1 MGWKGF
7 RDVRATIIINIENKT
22 KEQLLAGC
30 DRSRRKNIA
39 RADSFNLIF
48 KEADEGEWN
57 DYYEIHCKV
66 WRAGGVNP
74 MPRNEL
80 KKENYRLFVAKHENK
95 VAGGGVVAVS
105 ESGM

>member
-1 MGWKGF
+1 
-7 RDVRATIIINIENKT
+7 
-22 KEQLLAGC
+22 
-30 DRSRRKNIA
+30 
-39 RADSFNLIF
+39 
-48 KEADEGEWN
+48 
-57 DYYEIHCKV
+57 
-66 WRAGGVNP
+66 